1 MTDTFSRWRFSPKQ
15 NKCIP
20 VAVNR
25 SCQSKNLFHNEQA
38 CSSVCPGKST
48 RWSIIFNSEI
58 KSNLP
63 FGFTVLSQCE
73 RLRLRNTLAAKRSGQ
88 QHLSFQPR
96 CDPDTGLWSPIQ
108 CLGKAA
114 KPNDANGINRAFS
127 IDTPEDPTNT
137 IGVCWCAD
145 KKGAPVKGTLT
156 RGTEPMCNHR
166 QARRRTIDAD
176 AIQDPVMEELI
187 RQMTVIVDE
196 DNFIETELSDQS
208 ATKDRLST
216 TTEQILE
223 IANSIF
229 EESLQSSQ
237 SLIPTTSRCNAL
249 KETASFTVK
258 CDEFGSFEPTQCSN
272 NNATCWCVDQAGNQ
286 ISETTFAIGSKKCIF
301 TPIDVV
307 SIDLHLTSPNNKV
320 FRNVYDILK
329 VELKH
334 LLGNMPDNL
343 RVHENVDGGIHLRF
357 DLMDDNKIETA
368 FALEEMVKQNNLILV
383 HGEMKPEITLSR
395 FVYKVSNLPVP
406 QKASLI
412 PESTFQTIVFI
423 LATTSAFLV
432 SIFVVFVMLK
442 RGKNK
447 MKTYNTNKSIGIN
460 DKFLDYSSPIFVLS
474 ANEEK

>member
-1 MTDTFSRWRFSPKQ
+1 MR
-15 NKCIP
+15 
-20 VAVNR
+20 
-25 SCQSKNLFHNEQA
+25 
-38 CSSVCPGKST
+38 
-48 RWSIIFNSEI
+48 NS
-58 KSNLP
+58 
-63 FGFTVLSQCE
+63 
-73 RLRLRNTLAAKRSGQ
+73 LAAKRSGQ

-114 KPNDANGINRAFS
+114 KPNDSNGINRAFS
-127 IDTPEDPTNT
+127 IATPEDPTNT

-156 RGTEPMCNHR
+156 RGTEPLCNHR
-166 QARRRTIDAD
+166 QARRRTVDAD
-176 AIQDPVMEELI
+176 IIHDPVMEELI
-187 RQMTVIVDE
+187 RQMTIMVDE
-196 DNFIETELSDQS
+196 DNFIETDISIQS
-208 ATKDRLST
+208 SNVDRMTT
-216 TTEQILE
+216 TTERILE
-223 IANSIF
+223 IANSIY
-229 EESLQSSQ
+229 EEPSQQSSQ
-237 SLIPTTSRCNAL
+237 TLIPTNTRCNAL
-249 KETASFTVK
+249 KATASFTVQ
-258 CDEFGSFEPTQCSN
+258 CDEFGSFQPTQCN
-272 NNATCWCVDQAGNQ
+272 NSTTCWCVDQAGNQ
-286 ISETTFAIGSKKCIF
+286 ISETTFSMGSTKCIF

-307 SIDLHLTSPNNKV
+307 SIELYLLNPNNQV
-320 FRNVYDILK
+320 VRNVYDILK

-343 RVHENVDGGIHLRF
+343 RVHENVDGNIHLKF
-357 DLMDDNKIETA
+357 DLTDDNKIETA

-383 HGEMKPEITLSR
+383 HGEMRPDITMSR
-395 FVYKVSNLPVP
+395 FVYKISNLPVP

-432 SIFVVFVMLK
+432 SIFVVFIMLK

>member
-1 MTDTFSRWRFSPKQ
+1 MLNFFTQ
-15 NKCIP
+15 NSFP
-20 VAVNR
+20 
-25 SCQSKNLFHNEQA
+25 
-38 CSSVCPGKST
+38 
-48 RWSIIFNSEI
+48 
-58 KSNLP
+58 
-63 FGFTVLSQCE
+63 VLSQCE
-73 RLRLRNTLAAKRSGQ
+73 RLRLRNSLAAKRSGQQ

-108 CLGKAA
+108 CLGKAT
-114 KPNDANGINRAFS
+114 KPNDENGVNRAFS
-127 IDTPEDPTNT
+127 IATPEDPTNT

-166 QARRRTIDAD
+166 QARRRTVDAD
-176 AIQDPVMEELI
+176 VIQDPVMEELI
-187 RQMTVIVDE
+187 RQMTIMVDE
-196 DNFIETELSDQS
+196 DNFIETDISVRSSTIDKI
-208 ATKDRLST
+208 AT

-223 IANSIF
+223 IANSVY
-229 EESLQSSQ
+229 EESQSSQ
-237 SLIPTTSRCNAL
+237 SLIPTTTRCNAL
-249 KETASFTVK
+249 KATASFTVK
-258 CDEFGSFEPTQCSN
+258 CDEFGSFQPTQC

-286 ISETTFAIGSKKCIF
+286 ISENTFSMGSNKCIF

-307 SIDLHLTSPNNKV
+307 SIELYLLNPKTKV
-320 FRNVYDILK
+320 VRNVYDIVK

-343 RVHENVDGGIHLRF
+343 RVHENVDGSIHLKF
-357 DLMDDNKIETA
+357 DLTDENKIETA
-368 FALEEMVKQNNLILV
+368 FALEEMVKQNNLVLV
-383 HGEMKPEITLSR
+383 HGEMRPDITMSR
-395 FVYKVSNLPVP
+395 FVYKISNLPVP

-432 SIFVVFVMLK
+432 SIFVVFIMLK

>member
-1 MTDTFSRWRFSPKQ
+1 M
-15 NKCIP
+15 
-20 VAVNR
+20 
-25 SCQSKNLFHNEQA
+25 FHNEHA
-38 CSSVCPGKST
+38 CSSVCPGTFKN
-48 RWSIIFNSEI
+48 IFRNYI
-58 KSNLP
+58 KELFVKTNVFS
-63 FGFTVLSQCE
+63 VLSQCE
-73 RLRLRNTLAAKRSGQ
+73 RLRLRNSLAAKRSGQ

-114 KPNDANGINRAFS
+114 KANDENGINRAFS
-127 IDTPEDPTNT
+127 VATPEDPTNT

-166 QARRRTIDAD
+166 QARRRTVDTD
-176 AIQDPVMEELI
+176 VIQDPVMEELI
-187 RQMTVIVDE
+187 RQMTIMVDE
-196 DNFIETELSDQS
+196 DNFIETDISVQS
-208 ATKDRLST
+208 PTIDKITT

-223 IANSIF
+223 IANSIY
-229 EESLQSSQ
+229 EETQESSQ
-237 SLIPTTSRCNAL
+237 SLIPTDTRCNAL
-249 KETASFTVK
+249 KTSASFTVK
-258 CDEFGSFEPTQCSN
+258 CDEFGSFQPTQC

-286 ISETTFAIGSKKCIF
+286 ISETTFSIGSNKCIF

-307 SIDLHLTSPNNKV
+307 SIELYLLNPKNRV

-334 LLGNMPDNL
+334 LLANMPDNL
-343 RVHENVDGGIHLRF
+343 RVHENVDGNIHLKF
-357 DLMDDNKIETA
+357 DLTDENKIETA
-368 FALEEMVKQNNLILV
+368 FALEEMVKQNNLMLV
-383 HGEMKPEITLSR
+383 HGEMRPDITMSR
-395 FVYKVSNLPVP
+395 FVYKISNLPVP

-432 SIFVVFVMLK
+432 SIFVVFIMLK

>member
-1 MTDTFSRWRFSPKQ
+1 
-15 NKCIP
+15 
-20 VAVNR
+20 
-25 SCQSKNLFHNEQA
+25 
-38 CSSVCPGKST
+38 
-48 RWSIIFNSEI
+48 
-58 KSNLP
+58 
-63 FGFTVLSQCE
+63 
-73 RLRLRNTLAAKRSGQ
+73 
-88 QHLSFQPR
+88 
-96 CDPDTGLWSPIQ
+96 
-108 CLGKAA
+108 
-114 KPNDANGINRAFS
+114 
-127 IDTPEDPTNT
+127 
-137 IGVCWCAD
+137 
-145 KKGAPVKGTLT
+145 
-156 RGTEPMCNHR
+156 MCNHR
-166 QARRRTIDAD
+166 QARRRTVDAD

-187 RQMTVIVDE
+187 RQMTIMVDE
-196 DNFIETELSDQS
+196 DNFIETDLSIQS
-208 ATKDRLST
+208 STIDRLST

-223 IANSIF
+223 IANSIY
-229 EESLQSSQ
+229 EESKQSSQ
-237 SLIPTTSRCNAL
+237 SLVPTSSRCNAL

-258 CDEFGSFEPTQCSN
+258 CDEFGSFQPTQC

-286 ISETTFAIGSKKCIF
+286 ISETTFSVGSAKCIF

-307 SIDLHLTSPNNKV
+307 AVELHLSNLQNQV

-343 RVHENVDGGIHLRF
+343 RVHENVDGNIHLRF
-357 DLMDDNKIETA
+357 DLTDDNKIETA

-383 HGEMKPEITLSR
+383 NGEMRPDITMSR
-395 FVYKVSNLPVP
+395 FVYKISSNLPVP

-432 SIFVVFVMLK
+432 SIFVVFIMLK

-474 ANEEK
+474 ANDEK

>member
-1 MTDTFSRWRFSPKQ
+1 M
-15 NKCIP
+15 
-20 VAVNR
+20 
-25 SCQSKNLFHNEQA
+25 
-38 CSSVCPGKST
+38 
-48 RWSIIFNSEI
+48 
-58 KSNLP
+58 
-63 FGFTVLSQCE
+63 
-73 RLRLRNTLAAKRSGQ
+73 AAKRSGQ

-114 KPNDANGINRAFS
+114 KPNDENGINRAFS
-127 IDTPEDPTNT
+127 IATPEDPTNT

-166 QARRRTIDAD
+166 QARRRTVDAD
-176 AIQDPVMEELI
+176 IIQDPVMEELI
-187 RQMTVIVDE
+187 RQMTVMVDE
-196 DNFIETELSDQS
+196 DNFIETDIS
-208 ATKDRLST
+208 ASSSTIDRIAT

-229 EESLQSSQ
+229 EETQESSQ
-237 SLIPTTSRCNAL
+237 SLIPTDTRCNAL
-249 KETASFTVK
+249 KDTASFTVK
-258 CDEFGSFEPTQCSN
+258 CDEFGSFQPTQCN
-272 NNATCWCVDQAGNQ
+272 NSTCWCVDQAGNQ
-286 ISETTFAIGSKKCIF
+286 ISETTFSSGSNKCIF
-301 TPIDVV
+301 TPIDIV
-307 SIDLHLTSPNNKV
+307 SIELLLSNPKHKV
-320 FRNVYDILK
+320 FRNVYNVLQK
-329 VELKH
+329 ELKR
-334 LLGNMPDNL
+334 LLGHMPINL
-343 RVHENVDGGIHLRF
+343 RVHENEDGNIHLIF
-357 DLMDDNKIETA
+357 DLTDDNKIDTA
-368 FALEEMVKQNNLILV
+368 FALEEMVKQNNLKLV
-383 HGEMKPEITLSR
+383 HGEIQPDITMSR
-395 FVYKVSNLPVP
+395 FVYKISNLPVP

-432 SIFVVFVMLK
+432 SIFVVFIMLK

>member
-1 MTDTFSRWRFSPKQ
+1 MLKPQFQLTFCTP
-15 NKCIP
+15 P
-20 VAVNR
+20 
-25 SCQSKNLFHNEQA
+25 L
-38 CSSVCPGKST
+38 
-48 RWSIIFNSEI
+48 
-58 KSNLP
+58 
-63 FGFTVLSQCE
+63 VLSQCE
-73 RLRLRNTLAAKRSGQ
+73 RLRLRNSLAAKRSGQQ

-108 CLGKAA
+108 CLGKAD
-114 KPNDANGINRAFS
+114 KPSEANGINRAFS

-166 QARRRTIDAD
+166 QARRRTVDAD

-187 RQMTVIVDE
+187 RQMTIMVDE
-196 DNFIETELSDQS
+196 DNFIETDLSIQS
-208 ATKDRLST
+208 STIDRLST

-223 IANSIF
+223 IANSIY
-229 EESLQSSQ
+229 EESKQSSQ
-237 SLIPTTSRCNAL
+237 SLVPTSSRCNAL

-258 CDEFGSFEPTQCSN
+258 CDEFGSFQPTQC

-286 ISETTFAIGSKKCIF
+286 ISETTFSVGSAKCIF

-307 SIDLHLTSPNNKV
+307 AVELHLSNLQNKV

-343 RVHENVDGGIHLRF
+343 RVHENVDGNIHLRF
-357 DLMDDNKIETA
+357 DLTDDNKIETA

-383 HGEMKPEITLSR
+383 NGEMRPDITMSR
-395 FVYKVSNLPVP
+395 FVYKISSNLPVP

-432 SIFVVFVMLK
+432 SIFVVFIMLK

-474 ANEEK
+474 ANDEK